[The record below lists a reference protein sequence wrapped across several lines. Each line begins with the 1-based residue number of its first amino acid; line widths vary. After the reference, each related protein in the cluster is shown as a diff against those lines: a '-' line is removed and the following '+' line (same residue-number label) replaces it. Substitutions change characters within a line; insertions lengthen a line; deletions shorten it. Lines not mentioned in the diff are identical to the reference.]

1 MAKTVT
7 TRLKTNRLYKLLIA
21 LNHVIVHRKIS
32 KTKMV
37 KAFITKHILK
47 IIGIIVG
54 AIGGFLYYFFI
65 GCNSGSCP
73 ITSNPYI
80 SVLYGA
86 LVGYLVL
93 DLFKKKD
100 KKDEQL

>member
-1 MAKTVT
+1 
-7 TRLKTNRLYKLLIA
+7 
-21 LNHVIVHRKIS
+21 
-32 KTKMV
+32 MV

-65 GCNSGSCP
+65 GCNSGTCP
-73 ITSNPYI
+73 ITTNPYI

-86 LVGYLVL
+86 LVGYLVF
-93 DLFKKKD
+93 DIFKKKD